1 MKTISN
7 YIPKKIPAEEQT
19 DTISVVV
26 PIYNIEKYL
35 PKAIESILN
44 QTYKNLE
51 VILVDDGSTDGSL
64 EICEQC
70 AKRDSRIKVLHKSN
84 GGAGS
89 ARNSGMEL
97 ATGKYLTFVDGD
109 DWIEKDMYEKML
121 SAIWETNSEIAVC
134 RVKYVFSDKVVDG
147 STGTVSVFE
156 DAELLETYIE
166 RNAGWSDGRFL
177 IEHGA
182 FNKLYIRSLAQ
193 GISFSA
199 DTCGEEIRFT
209 TQLLSRIQKG
219 IYLDTAYYHYVSD
232 RPDSLM
238 HSRGSFEL
246 FEKDL
251 LTWYDKS
258 TFLRKIGRSDL
269 ADVNDFFLCDYLLS
283 AYLEWGGDMSRLEM
297 KKLRNRIEKIIWEN
311 RLQIEKLYT
320 LPVGN
325 FKKRIQMRLFFM
337 SPRLFVL
344 VSKVIDIMRDVANR
358 N

>member
-7 YIPKKIPAEEQT
+7 YIPQEIPIEKQK
-19 DTISVVV
+19 DIISVVV

-35 PKAIESILN
+35 PRSIESILN
-44 QTYKNLE
+44 QTYQNLE

-64 EICEQC
+64 EICEQY
-70 AKRDSRIKVLHKSN
+70 AKKDARIKVLHKSN
-84 GGAGS
+84 GGAGG
-89 ARNSGMEL
+89 ARNRGMEL

-134 RVKYVFSDKVVDG
+134 RVEYIFSDKVVDG
-147 STGTVSVFE
+147 STGTASVFE
-156 DAELLETYIE
+156 GAELLETYIE
-166 RNAGWSDGRFL
+166 CNAGWSDGRFL

-182 FNKLYIRSLAQ
+182 DNKLYIRSLAQ

-199 DTCGEEIRFT
+199 DTCGEEVRFT
-209 TQLLSRIQKG
+209 TRLLSRIQKG

-238 HSRGSFEL
+238 HSEGSVEL

-251 LTWYDKS
+251 LIWYDKGA
-258 TFLRKIGRSDL
+258 FLREIERNDL
-269 ADVNDFFLCDYLLS
+269 ADANDFFLYDHLLS
-283 AYLEWGGDMSRLEM
+283 VYLEWGRSMPRLEM

-311 RLQIEKLYT
+311 RPRIEQLYT
-320 LPVGN
+320 LPVSN
-325 FKKRIQMRLFFM
+325 FKKRIRMRLFFM
-337 SPRLFVL
+337 SPRLFIL
-344 VSKVIDIMRDVANR
+344 VSKVIDVMRDVANR
-358 N
+358 R